1 MRSNPHATPVVLDV
15 TIPRSPSCAER
26 ENTMK
31 TPQLTSDNAVA
42 KRRTTLLERRDFLQ
56 TSSIGMGGL
65 ALSHLLQVDG
75 LLAASSTGGSD
86 QQLRPGHFDA
96 PAKSVIMLFQTGG
109 PSQMDLFDPKP
120 ELQKRSGQQH
130 FEQVETFGLGS
141 QDNTLLGSP
150 FKFKKHGSSGIE
162 ISELLPHIASTVDDW
177 CLVRSM
183 YSENNNHPQAT
194 RCLNTGKIFPHRPS
208 LGAWISYALGTEN
221 QNLPAYVVLRDPD
234 GYANGGTTLWDNGWL
249 PAVFRGTEIQSRGAA
264 VLNLHPAHKL
274 PPGVQQNN
282 LKLLAELNEQ
292 RRQFYPL
299 ENELVGRIRNYE
311 LAARM
316 QQSAEQILDLS
327 GETEAMRKL
336 YGLDSPT
343 TENYGTR
350 CLMARRMVESG
361 VRFVQVLVPVKTGGM
376 PWDQHSN
383 LKGGLEAI
391 CPMIDTPTAGLIQD
405 LKQRGLLDSTIVMWS
420 GEFGRL
426 PISQHSNGR
435 DHNRSAFSLLLA
447 GGGFKQGHV
456 HGATDD
462 FGHRIT
468 ESRVGCPDLH
478 ATLLHQLGL
487 DHTEL
492 YFRHGGREE
501 RLTDPEVTGAQVVS
515 NLLRNGVSVG

>member
-1 MRSNPHATPVVLDV
+1 MRRTP
-15 TIPRSPSCAER
+15 PRSSEQVAAESLG
-26 ENTMK
+26 E
-31 TPQLTSDNAVA
+31 PLA
-42 KRRTTLLERRDFLQ
+42 RRDFLQ
-56 TSSIGMGGL
+56 TSSIGVGGL
-65 ALSHLLQVDG
+65 ALSHLLQTDG
-75 LLAASSTGGSD
+75 LLASSGKLHAQPGGAD
-86 QQLRPGHFDA
+86 QQPRPGHFDA
-96 PAKSVIMLFQTGG
+96 PAKSVIMLVQTGG

-130 FEQVETFGLGS
+130 VEQVEAFQSGS

-150 FKFKKHGSSGIE
+150 FQFKKHGNSGME
-162 ISELLPHIASTVDDW
+162 FSELLPHIGSTADDW
-177 CLVRSM
+177 CQVRSM
-183 YSENNNHPQAT
+183 VSENNNHPQAT

-264 VLNLHPAHKL
+264 VLNLHPTERH
-274 PPGVQQNN
+274 PPGVQENN

-292 RRQFYPL
+292 RRLLYPL
-299 ENELVGRIRNYE
+299 DNELEARIRNYE

-316 QQSAEQILDLS
+316 QQSAQQLLDLS
-327 GETEAMRKL
+327 GETEATGRL
-336 YGLDSPT
+336 YGLDNPT

-361 VRFVQVLVPVKTGGM
+361 VRFVQVLVPVKNGGM
-376 PWDQHSN
+376 PWDQHSKLERG
-383 LKGGLEAI
+383 LKAI
-391 CPMIDTPTAGLIQD
+391 CPMIDRPTAGLIQD
-405 LKQRGLLDSTIVMWS
+405 LKQRGLLDSTIVIWS

-426 PISQHSNGR
+426 PVSQHGNGR
-435 DHNRSAFSLLLA
+435 DHNRHAFSLLLA
-447 GGGFKQGHV
+447 GGGFQQGHV

-462 FGHRIT
+462 FGYRAT

-487 DHTEL
+487 DHTNL
-492 YFRHGGREE
+492 YFRHAGREE
-501 RLTDPEVTGAQVVS
+501 RLTDPEVTGARVVS
-515 NLLRNGVSVG
+515 TLLQNRVRIG

>member
-1 MRSNPHATPVVLDV
+1 ML
-15 TIPRSPSCAER
+15 
-26 ENTMK
+26 K
-31 TPQLTSDNAVA
+31 TPPSTADNVTAELG
-42 KRRTTLLERRDFLQ
+42 TTLVGRRDFLQ
-56 TSSIGMGGL
+56 MSSIGVGGL
-65 ALSHLLQVDG
+65 ALSHLLQADG
-75 LLAASSTGGSD
+75 LLAASSAGGSD
-86 QQLRPGHFDA
+86 QQPRPGHFDA

-130 FEQVETFGLGS
+130 AEQVEAFQPGS

-162 ISELLPHIASTVDDW
+162 ISELLPHIGSNVDDC

-249 PAVFRGTEIQSRGAA
+249 PALFRGTEIQSRGAA
-264 VLNLHPAHKL
+264 VLNLHPAHES
-274 PPGVQQNN
+274 PPGVQENN

-292 RRQFYPL
+292 RRKFYPL
-299 ENELVGRIRNYE
+299 ENELEARIRNYE

-327 GETEAMRKL
+327 GETESIRKL
-336 YGLDSPT
+336 YGLDNPT

-361 VRFVQVLVPVKTGGM
+361 VRFVQVLVPVKNGGM

-383 LKGGLEAI
+383 LKRGLEAI
-391 CPMIDTPTAGLIQD
+391 CPMIDQPTAGLIRD

-426 PISQHSNGR
+426 PISQHGNGR
-435 DHNRSAFSLLLA
+435 DHNRHAFSLLLA
-447 GGGFKQGHV
+447 GGGFKRGHV

-462 FGHRIT
+462 FGHRAA
-468 ESRVGCPDLH
+468 EARVSCPDLH

-487 DHTEL
+487 DHREL
-492 YFRHGGREE
+492 YFRHAGREE
-501 RLTDPEVTGAQVVS
+501 RLTDPEVTGARVMP
-515 NLLRNGVSVG
+515 NLLQNRVSAG